1 METVA
6 QENNCWESVWEKFN
20 QGPDQT
26 EKNFRHKN
34 SVSEKKESVPSRLD
48 LVLEERQCYIEM
60 GILIP
65 KTLAIWA
72 SPSHTG
78 LP

>member
-6 QENNCWESVWEKFN
+6 QEKQLLGITLGKFD
-20 QGPDQT
+20 QSPDQT

-48 LVLEERQCYIEM
+48 LVLEERQCDIEM